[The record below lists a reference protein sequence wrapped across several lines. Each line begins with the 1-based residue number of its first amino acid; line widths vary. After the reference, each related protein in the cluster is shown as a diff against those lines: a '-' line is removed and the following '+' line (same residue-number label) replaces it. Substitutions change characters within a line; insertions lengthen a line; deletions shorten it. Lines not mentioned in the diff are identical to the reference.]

1 VSQRGLCRLEKKV
14 PNLKH
19 SSHIGDNSKCA
30 VIVAHPDDETLWAG
44 GLMLMHPGVKW
55 TVATICRKSDADRAP
70 KFFKALEEFGAVGY
84 MGDLDD
90 GPEQEPLDSK
100 EIHRTILGLLPLGKF
115 EVIITHSTTG
125 EYTRHLRH
133 EETGHAVMR
142 LWKAG
147 ELNAGQVW
155 SFAYEDGGQKYLP
168 RANKGADLQIRLPD
182 IIWQRKYDIITK
194 IYGFGED
201 SFEAKTTPRQEAFWR
216 FGSVGKK

>member
-1 VSQRGLCRLEKKV
+1 M

-19 SSHIGDNSKCA
+19 PSHIGDNSECA

-55 TVATICRKSDADRAP
+55 TVATICRKSDSDRAP

-100 EIHRTILGLLPLGKF
+100 EMRRTILDLLPLGRF
-115 EVIITHSTTG
+115 EVIVTHSIDG

-133 EETGHAVMR
+133 EETAKAVMR
-142 LWKAG
+142 LWETG
-147 ELNAGQVW
+147 ELVAKEVW
-155 SFAYEDGGQKYLP
+155 SFAYEDGDGKYLP
-168 RANKGADLQIRLPD
+168 RAERGADLQIELPEH
-182 IIWQRKYDIITK
+182 IWQKKYEIINS
-194 IYGFGED
+194 IYGFSED
-201 SFEAKTTPRQEAFWR
+201 SFEAKTTPRREAFWR
-216 FGSVGKK
+216 FGASGQA